1 MIKAKFF
8 IAADELAAK
17 HILVEFK
24 HWIEASN
31 SKNDMIYSHKFKVPF
46 WHRKYLSLAI
56 EILVV

>member
-31 SKNDMIYSHKFKVPF
+31 SKNDMIYSHKLKLPF